1 VPAQSLEDLPAV
13 RRVSLILVAVLLAAC
28 SGAPAAAT
36 PAPTPPPALPPGTY
50 TSAAFQ
56 PAVTYTV
63 PNGWRVASDSSDY
76 FALQPAN
83 SEITG
88 IHIFRDPQAASQ
100 DPTCPTSPE
109 PGVGTGS
116 LELATWIRG
125 LPGMVASSPRMVTV
139 GGLRGVELDLALNTG
154 WTASCPFANGVPTV
168 PLFVGTNGNM
178 RWVVAGNERLRLSLL
193 DVPGGGTVVVDID
206 AFDGTLFDELL
217 AAATPIVQSLEF
229 ATP

>member
-1 VPAQSLEDLPAV
+1 M
-13 RRVSLILVAVLLAAC
+13 RRVSLILAAVLFAAC

-36 PAPTPPPALPPGTY
+36 PAPTLPPALPPGTY

-76 FALQPAN
+76 FALQPVN
-83 SEITG
+83 SEISG

-109 PGVGTGS
+109 PSVGTGS
-116 LELATWIRG
+116 LQLATWIRG

-154 WTASCPFANGVPTV
+154 WTVSCPFANGVPTV

-206 AFDGTLFDELL
+206 AFDGTLMDELL
-217 AAATPIVQSLEF
+217 AAATPIVQSLTF

>member
-1 VPAQSLEDLPAV
+1 VPAQSLEESSIV
-13 RRVSLILVAVLLAAC
+13 RRVSLILAAVLLAAC

-36 PAPTPPPALPPGTY
+36 PAPTLPPALPPGTY
-50 TSAAFQ
+50 TSVAFQ

-63 PNGWRVASDSSDY
+63 PDGWRVASDSPGY
-76 FALQPAN
+76 FALQPAS

-88 IHIFRDPQAASQ
+88 IHLFRDPQAASQ

-116 LELATWIRG
+116 LQLAAWIRG
-125 LPGMVASSPRMVTV
+125 LPGMVAGSPRMVAV
-139 GGLRGVELDLALNTG
+139 GGLRGVELDLALTSG

-168 PLFVGTNGNM
+168 PLFVGGDGNL

-206 AFDGTLFDELL
+206 AFDGMLMDELL
-217 AAATPIVQSLEF
+217 AAATPIVQSFTF